1 MAQFQAQEPKY
12 KRLLDTIRSEIQRG
26 IYQVHDQIP
35 SEKELGERF
44 DVSRVTVRR
53 ALKELTEEGLLER
66 YQGKGTYVS
75 MPRIPRDLRSVT
87 SFHASCTMMGLKGS
101 ARVILRQLIAPTE
114 RDLRELQLSGDAH
127 VIEVRRL
134 CLADDAPVMLEIN
147 HFPPQYAWLLD
158 EDLSGSLYQMLSER
172 KIEPDKAIHE
182 ISLCRAGE
190 DDARWLETQKGEAL
204 LCVEETIFD
213 QKGKPLHTSCQHI
226 RADRFTFRI

>member
-75 MPRIPRDLRSVT
+75 MPRIQRDLRSVT

-158 EDLSGSLYQMLSER
+158 EDLS
-172 KIEPDKAIHE
+172 
-182 ISLCRAGE
+182 
-190 DDARWLETQKGEAL
+190 
-204 LCVEETIFD
+204 
-213 QKGKPLHTSCQHI
+213 
-226 RADRFTFRI
+226 

>member
-75 MPRIPRDLRSVT
+75 MPRIQRDLRSVT

-134 CLADDAPVMLEIN
+134 CLADDAPVMLE
-147 HFPPQYAWLLD
+147 
-158 EDLSGSLYQMLSER
+158 M
-172 KIEPDKAIHE
+172 
-182 ISLCRAGE
+182 
-190 DDARWLETQKGEAL
+190 
-204 LCVEETIFD
+204 EETIFD